1 MATYKGNV
9 SWVEIETNLAACNE
23 DNSVNYV
30 TSVSMTQDNNVT
42 GVFNISS
49 RTASEIKEGNI
60 VVTGSIERLY
70 DESWTG
76 GTGGAEKFYQLCGVG
91 DSSAQDS
98 YAMVIYPAGIV
109 GGTAEIQ
116 LIGVKFN
123 NWNTNLAVN
132 DVQTESADFMATR
145 VTIGTVTG

>member
-9 SWVEIETNLAACNE
+9 SWVEIEATLADCNE

-49 RTASEIKEGNI
+49 RTAAEIKEGNI
-60 VVTGSIERLY
+60 VVTGTIERLY
-70 DESWTG
+70 DTAWTG
-76 GTGGAEKFYQLCGVG
+76 GTSGTQTFYQLCGVG
-91 DSSAQDS
+91 DSSAQGS

-116 LIGVKFN
+116 LNGVKFT
-123 NWNTNLAVN
+123 NWKTTLAVN
-132 DVQTESADFMATR
+132 EVQVESADFMATS
-145 VTIGTVTG
+145 VSIGTVTG